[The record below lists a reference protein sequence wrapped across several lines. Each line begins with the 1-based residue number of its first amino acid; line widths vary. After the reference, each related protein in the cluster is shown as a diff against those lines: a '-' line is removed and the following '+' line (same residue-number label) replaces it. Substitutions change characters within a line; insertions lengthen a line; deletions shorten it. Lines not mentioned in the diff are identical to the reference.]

1 MNLRALTQGPEFAI
15 VLAVIGAFLLVGQ
28 DSTIKW
34 LSSSLGIVQILFLR
48 NLIAM
53 VLLWS
58 GAAATGQPIVL
69 KSKRPGLLFLRSL
82 IGVVG
87 WFCFF
92 SGLKYLP
99 LATVMALFFSFPIFV
114 TALSAPVLGEQVGPR
129 RWVAVLLGFCGVLV
143 LTRPGVALEWPM
155 LYVLGASLSWAF
167 IALLT
172 RKLGSTE
179 STGTMVFYALAIFVV
194 AMAVPIYWFWE
205 TPSTTDYALVS
216 LAAVVG
222 VSGQMCLIRAYTLAE
237 PSVVGPIEYT
247 GLIWATLMG
256 YLIWG
261 HVPDAITITGALIIA
276 ASGLYIIQ
284 REAGAARMNHR
295 R

>member
-1 MNLRALTQGPEFAI
+1 MSRRAFTQAPEFAI
-15 VLAVIGAFLLVGQ
+15 GLAVVGAFLLVGQ
-28 DSTIKW
+28 DSTIKG

-53 VLLWS
+53 GLLWS
-58 GAAATGQPIVL
+58 
-69 KSKRPGLLFLRSL
+69 
-82 IGVVG
+82 
-87 WFCFF
+87 
-92 SGLKYLP
+92 
-99 LATVMALFFSFPIFV
+99 
-114 TALSAPVLGEQVGPR
+114 
-129 RWVAVLLGFCGVLV
+129 AVLLGFCGVLV

-172 RKLGSTE
+172 RKLGTTE
-179 STGTMVFYALAIFVV
+179 STGTMVFYALASFVV
-194 AMAVPIYWFWE
+194 MMAVPIYWIWE
-205 TPSTTDYALVS
+205 TPSPTDLALVS
-216 LAAVVG
+216 LAALVG
-222 VSGQMCLIRAYTLAE
+222 VSGQMCLIRAYALAE

-261 HVPDAITITGALIIA
+261 HIPDAVTITGALIIA

-284 REAGAARMNHR
+284 REAGGARLNVR

>member
-1 MNLRALTQGPEFAI
+1 MGGRLFSDAMQVGIALA
-15 VLAVIGAFLLVGQ
+15 AAGAFLLVGQ
-28 DSTIKW
+28 DSVIKW

-53 VLLWS
+53 GLLWS

-69 KSKRPGLLFLRSL
+69 KSKRPGLLLLRSV
-82 IGVVG
+82 IGVIG

-92 SGLKYLP
+92 TGLKYLP

-172 RKLGSTE
+172 RKLGATE

-194 AMAVPIYWFWE
+194 TMAVPIYWFWE
-205 TPSTTDYALVS
+205 TPSATDYALVS
-216 LAAVVG
+216 LAALVG

-261 HVPDAITITGALIIA
+261 DIPDAITITGALIIA

-284 REAGAARMNHR
+284 REAGATRVNHR